1 MTSENI
7 TVVFGTAAI
16 GCNPIFGGNDVV
28 QHLYAVLDKHG
39 IKIID
44 SAQLYGDSEVVLGG
58 TQAGN
63 RFTIDTKWY
72 GGFKAGNLKKE
83 NIIATAKESIERL
96 KVKQVDVF
104 YIHKGDDEI
113 PIEDT
118 LEGIHEVFKAGLFKR
133 FGLSNYVERD
143 VQKIYDTARANGF
156 VLPTVYQGNY
166 NPIARAQ
173 ETRLLPTLR
182 KLNIAFYA
190 YSPLAGGFLTKT
202 VQQIREG
209 AGRFNDTDVN
219 GLYKNLYS
227 KPALL
232 DALAKWEAAAR
243 DEGVPRAELAYRWVA
258 SNSSLKAE
266 YGDAVIVGASSIAQ
280 LEQTLTS
287 IRKGRLSDTA
297 VQAIDR
303 IWEEIKHEAPLDNYN
318 S

>member
-1 MTSENI
+1 MSFEPV

-16 GCNPIFGGNDVV
+16 GSNPIFGSSDIVE
-28 QHLYAVLDKHG
+28 QLYTILNKYD

-44 SAQLYGDSEVVLGG
+44 SAQLYGDSEAVLGK
-58 TQAGN
+58 TQAGKW
-63 RFTIDTKWY
+63 FTIDSKWY
-72 GGFKAGNLKKE
+72 GGFKPGNLKKE
-83 NIIATAKESIERL
+83 NVIATAKESIERL

-113 PIEDT
+113 PIEET
-118 LEGIHEVFKAGLFKR
+118 LEGVNEVYKAGLFKR
-133 FGLSNYVERD
+133 FGLSNYIEKD
-143 VQKIYDTARANGF
+143 VQKIYDTAKVNGF

-166 NPIARAQ
+166 NPVARAQ

-202 VQQIREG
+202 VQQIKEG

-232 DALAKWEAAAR
+232 DVLAKWDAAANE
-243 DEGVPRAELAYRWVA
+243 EGVPRAELAYRWVA
-258 SNSSLKAE
+258 SNSFLSAE
-266 YGDAVIVGASSIAQ
+266 NGDAIVVGASSIAQ
-280 LEQTLTS
+280 LEQTLAS
-287 IRKGRLSDTA
+287 IRKGKLSDKA
-297 VQAIDR
+297 VEAIDR
-303 IWEEIKHEAPLDNYN
+303 IWEEIKHEAPLDNFN